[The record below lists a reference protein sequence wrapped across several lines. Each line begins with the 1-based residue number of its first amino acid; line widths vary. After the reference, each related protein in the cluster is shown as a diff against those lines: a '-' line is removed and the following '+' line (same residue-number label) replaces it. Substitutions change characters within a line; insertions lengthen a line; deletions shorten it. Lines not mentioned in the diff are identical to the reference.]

1 MFAFLIDWLEQL
13 VTSLKEKNVE
23 KFEAWIARSTDDD
36 FRQMVWRGSLN
47 RVLVAEE
54 CGFAKKSLQTNPVI
68 SAGLKKLEDD
78 LRERGVLPSLD
89 NQKESSIPPSESFR
103 HIKESEK
110 ASRTNQRMNQLEQ
123 ENASLRAT
131 LAELRDRLKRYELFD
146 EILHDSGRL
155 PR

>member
-1 MFAFLIDWLEQL
+1 M
-13 VTSLKEKNVE
+13 TSLKEKNVE